1 MKISSRI
8 TKVDKALTRLTNG
21 QYSDVDIHWVCDS
34 ISWLKRFGHIDDKQT
49 KEFTDRAIE
58 ILKCN

>member
-1 MKISSRI
+1 MKIASRI
-8 TKVDKALTRLTNG
+8 AKVDKALTRLASG

-34 ISWLKRFGHIDDKQT
+34 ISWLNRFGHIDNKQT